1 MKKKLVVGFGIG
13 VIVALWFLLVS
24 TILFVLTYNTSIS
37 YTDNKVV
44 KGEIKETTKQG
55 LKTNYTV
62 EYKVGEKEYNTKFST
77 YFLTFDN
84 VDLVLGSNNETVAVG
99 NLVTFEKSM
108 NEDCKYIIII
118 SGISLMIVLIV
129 FLVLSRKQNQVSL
142 EIE

>member
-1 MKKKLVVGFGIG
+1 MKKNLVVGFGIG

-44 KGEIKETTKQG
+44 KGEIKEVTKQG

-118 SGISLMIVLIV
+118 SGISLLIVLIV
-129 FLVLSRKQNQVSL
+129 FLVLSKKQNQVSL

>member
-1 MKKKLVVGFGIG
+1 MKKKLVVVFGIG

-37 YTDNKVV
+37 YIDNKVV
-44 KGEIKETTKQG
+44 KGAIKETTKQG
-55 LKTNYTV
+55 VKTNYTV

-108 NEDCKYIIII
+108 NENCKYIIII
-118 SGISLMIVLIV
+118 SGISLMIVFIA

-142 EIE
+142 EMQ